1 MKLDPNTTALLD
13 QMGFDAAMI
22 EAMLLGGALLS
33 VLAIVTAIPTV
44 MIAKRKGR
52 SPALW
57 LLFALSVPVL
67 PLLLVWLLPIVPI
80 VSKVPGAGRPPE
92 Q

>member
-1 MKLDPNTTALLD
+1 MKLDPNTSALLD

-22 EAMLLGGALLS
+22 EALLLGGAVLS
-33 VLAIVTAIPTV
+33 VLAIATAIPTV

-67 PLLLVWLLPIVPI
+67 PLLLVWLLPT
-80 VSKVPGAGRPPE
+80 VSKAPGAGRPPE